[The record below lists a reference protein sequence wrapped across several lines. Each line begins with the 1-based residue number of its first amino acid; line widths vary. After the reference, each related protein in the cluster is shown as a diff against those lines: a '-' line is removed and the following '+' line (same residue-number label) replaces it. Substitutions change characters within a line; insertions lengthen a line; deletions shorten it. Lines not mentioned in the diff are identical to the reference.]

1 MLYKVMRHLR
11 NFFATTTYYSG
22 VFTVEGGKIEPP
34 LLTDGNYYLI
44 EGSVKND
51 GVYKWPVDLENEKFY
66 GVITLLAPPKAFI
79 ETVDAIKEYESK
91 HGHSPYVSESFGG
104 YTYSKAQGKNGP
116 ITWKEV
122 FAEDL
127 KVWRR
132 I

>member
-11 NFFATTTYYSG
+11 NFFATTTYHSG
-22 VFTVEGGKIEPP
+22 VFTVENGVINPP
-34 LLTDGNYYLI
+34 LDEGQYYLI

-51 GVYKWPVDLENEKFY
+51 GVYKMPTALNDEKFY
-66 GVITLLAPPKAFI
+66 GVITLLAPPPAFI
-79 ETVDAIKEYESK
+79 ETVDAIKEYQDK
-91 HGHSPYVSESFGG
+91 HGNSPYVSESFGG
-104 YTYSKAQGKNGP
+104 YSYSKAQGKNGP